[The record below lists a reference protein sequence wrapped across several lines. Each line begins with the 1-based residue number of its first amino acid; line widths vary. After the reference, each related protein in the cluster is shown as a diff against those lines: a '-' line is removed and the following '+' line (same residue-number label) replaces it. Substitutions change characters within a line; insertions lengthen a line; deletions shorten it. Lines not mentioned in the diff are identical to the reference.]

1 MSIVKEYGSFIVACD
16 LCDECMP
23 AADSWNEALS
33 KAKEEGWQSKMYQ
46 WNLENYCP
54 ECKED

>member
-1 MSIVKEYGSFIVACD
+1 MSIVKAYCSFIVACD

-23 AADSWNEALS
+23 AADNWNEALS
-33 KAKEEGWQSKMYQ
+33 EAKEAGWQSKCINGT
-46 WNLENYCP
+46 WENYCP

>member
-23 AADSWNEALS
+23 AVDTWNEALS
-33 KAKEEGWQSKMYQ
+33 EAKEEGWQSKRINGT
-46 WNLENYCP
+46 WENYCP
-54 ECKED
+54 DCKEA

>member
-16 LCDECMP
+16 SCYECMP

-33 KAKEEGWQSKMYQ
+33 ESKKEGWQSKCIDRT
-46 WNLENYCP
+46 WENYCP

>member
-1 MSIVKEYGSFIVACD
+1 MSIVKAYCSFIVACD
-16 LCDECMP
+16 LCDEYMP

-33 KAKEEGWQSKMYQ
+33 KAKEEGWQSKCINGT
-46 WNLENYCP
+46 WENYCP